1 MTGTAPLLLAFAVA
15 ICGASLIYLVIAIG
29 TVARRDAHR
38 SAPGDYRP
46 PITVLKPVCGLEP
59 GLYDSLRS
67 FCEQDYPMYQVVF
80 GVRDANDPALHIVER
95 LIRECPGRDLG
106 VVVDGHIIGAN
117 YKISNLANM
126 LRAAKYDIVVIADS
140 DARVDEDCLA
150 SVAAPFEDRS
160 VGAVTCLYRGA
171 PVGGLPSTLGA
182 MFINDWL
189 APSVLVGLSFQE
201 LSFCLGA
208 LMAVRRPA
216 LDAIGGLD
224 ALAPYLADDY
234 MLGQLV
240 SQRGFTVALSSYVVE
255 NRVHEPSFRQ
265 MLEHELRWARTM
277 RSVRPAGYFLAFLT
291 DALPLA
297 TLVTFVA
304 AFFELGLGLPERPFD
319 FDAVGLVI
327 AAVALVLR
335 IRLHYVVRPLL
346 GVEER
351 AAPWLVPVRDMISFA
366 VRAASFIGRGVS
378 WRGHKFAVQPDG
390 TLHAQTLTSGRA
402 PC

>member
-1 MTGTAPLLLAFAVA
+1 MISAVPLLLSLGIA
-15 ICGASLIYLVIAIG
+15 ICCASLLYLV
-29 TVARRDAHR
+29 VALVVA
-38 SAPGDYRP
+38 SARGARLTDPSDYRP

-59 GLYDSLRS
+59 GLYDSLRT
-67 FCEQDYPMYQVVF
+67 FCDQDYPVFQVVF
-80 GVRDANDPALHIVER
+80 GVRDAADPAVHIIER
-95 LIRECPGRDLG
+95 LIRECPGRDLSL
-106 VVVDGHIIGAN
+106 VVDGRIIGAN

-126 LRAAKYDIVVIADS
+126 LRAAKYDIVLIADS
-140 DARVDEDCLA
+140 DARVDEGCLA
-150 SVAAPFEDRS
+150 AVAASFEDRA
-160 VGAVTCLYRGA
+160 VGAVTCLYRGT
-171 PVGGLPSTLGA
+171 PVGGLPSTLSA

-189 APSVLVGLSFQE
+189 APSVLVGLSFQK

-240 SQRGFTVALSSYVVE
+240 ARRGFTVALSSYVVE

-265 MLEHELRWARTM
+265 MLQHELRWARTM
-277 RSVRPAGYFLAFLT
+277 RTVRPTGYLFSFLT

-297 TLVTFVA
+297 TLVTLVA
-304 AFFELGLGLPERPFD
+304 AGLEMGLGLPERPFD
-319 FDAVGLVI
+319 FAAVGLGV

-335 IRLHYVVRPLL
+335 IWLHYAVRPIL
-346 GVEER
+346 GIESR
-351 AAPWLVPVRDMISFA
+351 AAPWLVPVRDMLSFI

-390 TLHAQTLTSGRA
+390 TLHARS
-402 PC
+402 